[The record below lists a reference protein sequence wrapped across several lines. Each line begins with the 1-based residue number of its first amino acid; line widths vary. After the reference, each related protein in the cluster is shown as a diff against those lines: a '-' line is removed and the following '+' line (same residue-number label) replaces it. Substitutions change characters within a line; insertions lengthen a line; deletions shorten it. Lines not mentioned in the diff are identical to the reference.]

1 MSAPS
6 ETSSD
11 TSADTATP
19 PSDRASFD
27 PHRDGGFDPQ
37 PGVARLTHADQART
51 LAGGSGRGMLSTI
64 AREPEGYPFGSLVT
78 YLADEGGAP
87 WVLISTMAEHT
98 RNALLDPRASLMISE
113 EAPTGVD
120 PLALA
125 RLSLVGLLIQATPEP
140 EFRDRFLERHPGTQV
155 YVDFPDFSWWRLD
168 IAAIRYVG
176 GFGRMSWVEPSDYAT
191 AIEDPIAGAAQGICD
206 HMNEDHADAQVDLI
220 RHYLDRPDITSA
232 LMVSVD
238 RLGCD
243 FDTVS
248 ASGSLPLRLSFPEPV
263 NDSLA
268 VRKTFVAM
276 LHSIKRTTQA

>member
-1 MSAPS
+1 MSVLSNTVEPNTL
-6 ETSSD
+6 EPNTVELN
-11 TSADTATP
+11 TL
-19 PSDRASFD
+19 SFD

-64 AREPEGYPFGSLVT
+64 AREPQGYPFGSLVT
-78 YLADEGGAP
+78 YLADEGGDP

-113 EAPTGVD
+113 EAPAGVD

-125 RLSLVGLLIQATPEP
+125 RLSLVGMLIQATPTP
-140 EFRDRFLERHPGTQV
+140 EFRDQFLERHPGTRV
-155 YVDFPDFSWWRLD
+155 YVDFPDFSWWRLN
-168 IAAIRYVG
+168 IVAIRYVG
-176 GFGRMSWVEPSDYAT
+176 GFGRMSWVEPSDYAS
-191 AIEDPIAGAAQGICD
+191 AIADPIAGAAQGICD

-232 LMVSVD
+232 HMVSVD

-248 ASGSLPLRLSFPEPV
+248 PSGSHPLRLPFPEPV

-276 LHSIKRTTQA
+276 LHSIKRTTRP